1 MDPII
6 QSMTQTVAHDVRE
19 LVHAAQLEPEPLT
32 EIDPP
37 GFQWHWHLPLGFV
50 SLAAAGTLLVA
61 AGGVQWSVQE
71 QKHGARKVRTQMHK
85 KKLHVQPRPLH
96 S

>member
-1 MDPII
+1 MDPFI

-19 LVHAAQLEPEPLT
+19 LVHAAQLDPAPLT
-32 EIDPP
+32 ELEPP
-37 GFQWHWHLPLGFV
+37 GFQWHWHLPLGFI

-61 AGGVQWSVQE
+61 AGGVQMSVQD
-71 QKHGARKVRTQMHK
+71 QKHGVRKARTHMHK
-85 KKLHVQPRPLH
+85 TKLHVRPLH